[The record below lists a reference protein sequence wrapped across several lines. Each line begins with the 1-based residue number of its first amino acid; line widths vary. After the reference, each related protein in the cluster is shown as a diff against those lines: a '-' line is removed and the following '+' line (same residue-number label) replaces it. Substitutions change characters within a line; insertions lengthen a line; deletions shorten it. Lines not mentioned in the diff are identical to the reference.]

1 MTGAERLQGLKMTT
15 VFVYGSLLH
24 GMGNHRVIAGSLRL
38 CEDREIRTAPKYR
51 LYSLGGFPG
60 LVEGGSTAVLG
71 ELYVVEPATLER
83 LDRLEGHPRFYER
96 KMILLASEIPVASYV
111 LPLERVEG
119 CEEVASGD
127 WRKFQEKR

>member
-1 MTGAERLQGLKMTT
+1 MTT

-24 GMGNHRVIAGSLRL
+24 GMCNHRVIAGSIRL
-38 CEDREIRTAPKYR
+38 CEGRVVRTAPMYR

-60 LVEGGSTAVLG
+60 LVEGGETAVVG

-83 LDRLEGHPRFYER
+83 LDRLEGHPHFYER
-96 KMILLASEIPVASYV
+96 KMIQLASEIPVASYV
-111 LPLERVEG
+111 LPLDRVEG

-127 WRKFQEKR
+127 WRSFHKTERRYADRDR